1 MTGRQARMLIALAA
15 LWGASFLFIR
25 VAVDDLGPVVL
36 ADGRLLLAVAG
47 LVAILAL
54 ARRPAA
60 PRRAPVRRYLLL
72 GAVNAALPFTLIAAG
87 ETRLGASLAAVLHRS
102 TPFVAC

>member
-1 MTGRQARMLIALAA
+1 MLLALAA

-25 VAVDDLGPVVL
+25 VAVDNLGPVAL
-36 ADGRLLLAVAG
+36 ADGRLLLAVVG

-60 PRRAPVRRYLLL
+60 RRRAPVSRYLLL
-72 GAVNAALPFTLIAAG
+72 GAEIGRAHV
-87 ETRLGASLAAVLHRS
+87 
-102 TPFVAC
+102 

>member
-1 MTGRQARMLIALAA
+1 MTARQVRMLLALAA

-36 ADGRLLLAVAG
+36 ADGRLLLAVVG

-60 PRRAPVRRYLLL
+60 PRRASARRYLLL
-72 GAVNAALPFTLIAAG
+72 GAVHAALPFPPIAGAQ
-87 ETRLGASLAAVLHRS
+87 TRPGASPAAIPHA
-102 TPFVAC
+102 T